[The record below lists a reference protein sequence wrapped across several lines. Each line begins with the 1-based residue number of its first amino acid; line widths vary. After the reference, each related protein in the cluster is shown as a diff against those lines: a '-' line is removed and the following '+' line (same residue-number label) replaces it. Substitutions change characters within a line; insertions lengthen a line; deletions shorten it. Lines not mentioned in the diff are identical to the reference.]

1 MKIAKLC
8 VSNFLGAAAVDVGTD
23 EHITLFC
30 GRNGSGKSSLRDA
43 VALALSADLGRVSL
57 KKDAPQLI
65 REGADGAAC
74 EVIDADGDVFGVTIS
89 ASGSMAH
96 RRPAG
101 GGSPTLPYVLDAQ
114 RFARLD
120 ATERRALLFGLMG
133 VKMDQGE
140 IARRLEARGCHIG
153 KVQRI
158 LPLLRSGFD
167 AASKQAKAS
176 ATEAKGAWRAVTSET
191 YGSEKAKVWK
201 ASVPPY
207 DAAAE
212 RALATELKHADV
224 ALEQWQQQV
233 GKLQA
238 ELERRSALE
247 ARLPALREA
256 AGKIDRI
263 QTKLLVDEQSLAGWE
278 ADLEKTKAAAGAA
291 PRVGLVHDL
300 ARALRDTL
308 FFVAD
313 AHEFLPAWEALLA
326 TYEAE
331 HGSLAT
337 MAGGGDAK
345 ARARLPSV
353 QSSRDLLAKS
363 VTNDRRDLLAAQ
375 QAKAALDEIAAEL
388 TAEFDVDGLANARAE
403 VDQLKAARA
412 ETVRKA
418 DLLRSIKAQ
427 VDAADK
433 KTKEAAEHAADVAA
447 WDAIG
452 NALAPDGI
460 PAEILAEALGPIND
474 RLLQSAEDTGWP
486 RVVLHDDMR
495 ITAALRAYGLLSES
509 ERWRVDAMIAEAI
522 AHLSG
527 ERLLLLDRF
536 DVLDLQGRQQLLG
549 WMHAL
554 AETGEIDSALL
565 FGTLEAAPTGLPSTI
580 GVRWIENGVVAQLR
594 EAA

>member
-23 EHITLFC
+23 EPITLFC

-65 REGADGAAC
+65 REGADGATC
-74 EVIDADGDVFGVTIS
+74 EVVDADGDVFCVSIS
-89 ASGSMAH
+89 AGGSMAH
-96 RRPAG
+96 QRPAG
-101 GGSPTLPYVLDAQ
+101 GVSPTLPYVLDAQ

-120 ATERRALLFGLMG
+120 ATERRAFLFGLMG

-176 ATEAKGAWRAVTSET
+176 ATEAKGAWRAVAGEA
-191 YGSEKAKVWK
+191 YGSEKAKTWK
-201 ASVPPY
+201 AAVPPY
-207 DAAAE
+207 DAAAA
-212 RALATELKHADV
+212 RALATEIKHADV

-278 ADLEKTKAAAGAA
+278 ADLEKTKAAAGAT

-300 ARALRDTL
+300 ARALRETL

-313 AHEFLPAWEALLA
+313 SHEFLPAWEALLS

-331 HGSLAT
+331 HGSLTTA
-337 MAGGGDAK
+337 AGGGDAN

-353 QSSRDLLAKS
+353 QSSRNLLAKS
-363 VTNDRRDLLAAQ
+363 VANDRRDLLAAQ
-375 QAKAALDEIAAEL
+375 QAKAALDELTAEL

-403 VDQLKAARA
+403 VDKLKAARA
-412 ETVRKA
+412 EAVRKS
-418 DLLRSIKAQ
+418 DQLRSIKAQ
-427 VDAADK
+427 VDAADQ
-433 KTKEAAEHAADVAA
+433 KTKEAAEHAADVAS

-460 PAEILAEALGPIND
+460 PAELLAEALGPINE

-486 RVVLHDDMR
+486 QVVVHDDMR
-495 ITAALRAYGLLSES
+495 ITAALRAYGFLSES
-509 ERWRVDAMIAEAI
+509 ERWRVDAMIAESI

-565 FGTLEAAPTGLPSTI
+565 FGTLKAAPTGLPQTI
-580 GVRWIENGVVAQLR
+580 GVHWIENGVVAQLR